1 MKERNIATA
10 IILSLVT
17 CGIYGLYWMVVLTD
31 ELKEQADDHNLA
43 SGGLALL
50 FTIFTCGIYGIY
62 WAYQMGKLLSIAKEK
77 NVLRADDNSVVFLV
91 LELFGLGIVV
101 YALAQ
106 SGLNDI
112 YYNKRQNI
120 TVNQNQSF

>member
-77 NVLRADDNSVVFLV
+77 NGLRADDNSVVFLV
-91 LELFGLGIVV
+91 LELFGFGIIV

>member
-77 NVLRADDNSVVFLV
+77 NGLRADDNSVVFLV